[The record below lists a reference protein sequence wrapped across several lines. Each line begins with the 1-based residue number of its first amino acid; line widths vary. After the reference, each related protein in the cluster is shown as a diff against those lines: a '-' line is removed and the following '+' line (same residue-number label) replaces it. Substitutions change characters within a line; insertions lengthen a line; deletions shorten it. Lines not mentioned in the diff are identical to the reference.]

1 MKLPSVLILMLCA
14 YLVGDLAI
22 DAVKAGGQQMR
33 EQICTTR

>member
-1 MKLPSVLILMLCA
+1 MKLPSALILMLCV

>member
-14 YLVGDLAI
+14 YLIGDLAI
-22 DAVKAGGQQMR
+22 DAVKAGGQHMR

>member
-1 MKLPSVLILMLCA
+1 MKLPSVLILMMCV

>member
-14 YLVGDLAI
+14 YLIGDLAI
-22 DAVKAGGQQMR
+22 DAVTAAGQHMR

>member
-1 MKLPSVLILMLCA
+1 MKLPSVLILVLCT
-14 YLVGDLAI
+14 YLIGDLAI